1 MAIFSA
7 ISGAGRPP
15 QQAAA
20 VQKDPTVLNALQQ
33 QRQILHT
40 GVFLNFEGKWA
51 VEQGVVLTVSEESR

>member
-1 MAIFSA
+1 MAIFGA

-15 QQAAA
+15 QQVAA
-20 VQKDPTVLNALQQ
+20 VQKDPTVLDAPQQ

-40 GVFLNFEGKWA
+40 GVFFYFEGKWA